1 LYYMKI
7 PFIIINFVS
16 GLVFLELR
24 LKLEYGNAP
33 GL

>member
-1 LYYMKI
+1 MKF
-7 PFIIINFVS
+7 PIIIIILVS

-24 LKLEYGNAP
+24 LKLEHGNAN